1 MSTLARTPHPAP
13 TLPLSPYSR
22 TLPTR
27 FTHSTSLGLHVYFA
41 PHLRPK
47 SPYVVGVEVFYA
59 YANLVMKMMRVHD
72 EGFANHL
79 DHQHAM
85 HSYVPAALRA
95 DVPLFTF
102 PANLFRW
109 AWIVFQTRQ
118 KRLFNWWCARC
129 GPYPHLVVDVCHG
142 INALRRTTTHDPT
155 EVGRF
160 RPLSSLSLPSGS
172 SGSLW
177 FAHHPPPPPGAR
189 LVFSCFPGRCKVRS
203 ETNSSRSRTSPTRLE
218 SSRILNISA

>member
-1 MSTLARTPHPAP
+1 MQGHSAPPATSTTHQLVAQPRKVREGCVTTVFSHRMISRSWSTENGVSP
-13 TLPLSPYSR
+13 PL
-22 TLPTR
+22 
-27 FTHSTSLGLHVYFA
+27 
-41 PHLRPK
+41 
-47 SPYVVGVEVFYA
+47 
-59 YANLVMKMMRVHD
+59 NLVMKMMRVHD

-85 HSYVPAALRA
+85 HSYVPAALQA

-142 INALRRTTTHDPT
+142 INALRRTTTHEPT

-160 RPLSSLSLPSGS
+160 RPP
-172 SGSLW
+172 
-177 FAHHPPPPPGAR
+177 
-189 LVFSCFPGRCKVRS
+189 
-203 ETNSSRSRTSPTRLE
+203 
-218 SSRILNISA
+218 

>member
-1 MSTLARTPHPAP
+1 
-13 TLPLSPYSR
+13 
-22 TLPTR
+22 
-27 FTHSTSLGLHVYFA
+27 
-41 PHLRPK
+41 
-47 SPYVVGVEVFYA
+47 
-59 YANLVMKMMRVHD
+59 MKMMRVHD

-177 FAHHPPPPPGAR
+177 FAHHPPPPPPR
-189 LVFSCFPGRCKVRS
+189 LVWCSHASPGDARSGRRRTAAAHERHLRVWNHHASSTFQHDRGPSEVSAHACVLEFSLCAAV
-203 ETNSSRSRTSPTRLE
+203 
-218 SSRILNISA
+218 